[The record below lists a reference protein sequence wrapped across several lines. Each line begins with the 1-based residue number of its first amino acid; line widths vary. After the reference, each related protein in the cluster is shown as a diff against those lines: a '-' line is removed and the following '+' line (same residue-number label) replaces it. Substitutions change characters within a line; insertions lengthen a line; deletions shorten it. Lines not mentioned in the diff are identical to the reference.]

1 MNGHQL
7 VLPLIITYITR
18 HNLMLMF
25 SHNTVFSGVFLKSE
39 ILYIVQLCTGMSR
52 IECVI
57 VDCAWYVSPVDGVTM
72 CLASLFLLPVTGVQL

>member
-7 VLPLIITYITR
+7 VLPLIITYIKR

-25 SHNTVFSGVFLKSE
+25 SHNKVFSGVFLKSE

-57 VDCAWYVSPVDGVTM
+57 VECVLGMFRLSVGLLCA
-72 CLASLFLLPVTGVQL
+72 LLPYSL